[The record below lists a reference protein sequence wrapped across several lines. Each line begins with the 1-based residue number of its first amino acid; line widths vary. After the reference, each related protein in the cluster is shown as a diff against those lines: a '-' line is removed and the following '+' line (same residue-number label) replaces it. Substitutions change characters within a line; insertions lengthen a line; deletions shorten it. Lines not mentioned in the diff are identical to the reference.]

1 LAQKIIPSVQHSHRK
16 SVAAKDFQKSPKKRA
31 DALPQAFLVQNSRR
45 FYTRAFQWLPC
56 ALWHGQQKILR
67 KLVFEICTFWKFWT
81 SQSTNIEFFV
91 REIQR
96 YAQNLKIYQ
105 MSNEDDFDFIDIFN
119 FLANCLT
126 GSQILSITLQFFSIS
141 FKYLILLGQVDLL
154 NASTRHDLSRS
165 FFVKAFAFKS
175 EHSTLRKNVCLL
187 NRKRNVC
194 RNFICQI
201 ANWPHFTHGKTIF
214 TSHVSPL
221 RYLCTAPLPTFKII
235 TFLIQNVSWT
245 VCRNHDDQ
253 FSTPTNVSTNT
264 FVIKHRTLI
273 SVDFLITLTVSF
285 IQFKHFLNFLLI
297 ILIRNATVFAFKMK
311 LLCHHDLQTSKR
323 MSN

>member
-1 LAQKIIPSVQHSHRK
+1 
-16 SVAAKDFQKSPKKRA
+16 
-31 DALPQAFLVQNSRR
+31 
-45 FYTRAFQWLPC
+45 
-56 ALWHGQQKILR
+56 
-67 KLVFEICTFWKFWT
+67 
-81 SQSTNIEFFV
+81 
-91 REIQR
+91 
-96 YAQNLKIYQ
+96 

-235 TFLIQNVSWT
+235 TFLIQNVS
-245 VCRNHDDQ
+245 
-253 FSTPTNVSTNT
+253 
-264 FVIKHRTLI
+264 
-273 SVDFLITLTVSF
+273 
-285 IQFKHFLNFLLI
+285 
-297 ILIRNATVFAFKMK
+297 
-311 LLCHHDLQTSKR
+311 
-323 MSN
+323 